1 MKTSTVVTVMAI
13 FLMLIAGVGFG
24 IAQAGG
30 THTDSSAYGLADQDS
45 LQVVNAP
52 EEDMDEQPIFI
63 ANAPEEDMDE
73 PPIFIANAPEED
85 MDEPPTFVANA
96 LGEDMELQEPIGV
109 GTLPSGSNMDIDDT
123 DSHDQAEYTGKN

>member
-73 PPIFIANAPEED
+73 PPTLVANAP
-85 MDEPPTFVANA
+85 
-96 LGEDMELQEPIGV
+96 GEGMELQEPIGV

>member
-1 MKTSTVVTVMAI
+1 MKASTGVTVITI

-30 THTDSSAYGLADQDS
+30 THTDSSAYGLADQES
-45 LQVVNAP
+45 LQVV
-52 EEDMDEQPIFI
+52 
-63 ANAPEEDMDE
+63 
-73 PPIFIANAPEED
+73 NAPEED

-96 LGEDMELQEPIGV
+96 PEDMEVHEPIGV

-123 DSHDQAEYTGKN
+123 DSHDQGEYTGTR

>member
-1 MKTSTVVTVMAI
+1 MKASTVVTVIAI
-13 FLMLIAGVGFG
+13 FLMLIAGVDFG

-30 THTDSSAYGLADQDS
+30 THTDSSAYGLADQES

-63 ANAPEEDMDE
+63 ANAPEEDME
-73 PPIFIANAPEED
+73 
-85 MDEPPTFVANA
+85 VQ
-96 LGEDMELQEPIGV
+96 GPIGV

-123 DSHDQAEYTGKN
+123 NSHDQGEYTGTR